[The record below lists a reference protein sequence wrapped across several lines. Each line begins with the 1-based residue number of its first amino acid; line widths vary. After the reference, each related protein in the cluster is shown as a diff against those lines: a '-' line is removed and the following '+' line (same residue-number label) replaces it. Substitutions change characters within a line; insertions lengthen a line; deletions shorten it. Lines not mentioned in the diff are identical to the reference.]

1 MESLARDVERICK
14 DAEKS
19 YGQLE
24 EALALRERE
33 LFVLE
38 RRTCAVRLTISRVR
52 WRSSGA
58 APATVPIAGSKSDS
72 HELVRNTQV
81 QQQQR
86 NKGQGCDARAPLLPL
101 NVVAEARSVT
111 PSNQVRNES
120 QQARF
125 TTIAAGSSKENTDA
139 SGISFPVTA
148 EHNQVASAPVRLFRW
163 ADRGYQ
169 FLVRRAGDL
178 ETTPKQ
184 VEQASQSNKTTTVPE
199 RVALRKSAPASI
211 PDWNGILAQAPP
223 IPAEKGPAAAQT
235 AAVDRSISKGSAD
248 APSKSKTGTA
258 ARPPIQGAVPALEQA
273 ENLRPKDANDASGRA
288 MLVPAS
294 STSSPSSSGPVL
306 SRAAKRTVRFADP
319 EVQMPS
325 NYRNQ
330 QAGVAT
336 RQHIVTAPAFRQ
348 RP

>member
-52 WRSSGA
+52 WGPSGA

-81 QQQQR
+81 QQQR
-86 NKGQGCDARAPLLPL
+86 NKEQGCDARAPLLPL

-111 PSNQVRNES
+111 LSNQVRNES

-125 TTIAAGSSKENTDA
+125 TTITADSSKENTDA
-139 SGISFPVTA
+139 SGISFPVTV

-169 FLVRRAGDL
+169 FLVRRAGDP

-184 VEQASQSNKTTTVPE
+184 VEQASQANKMTTAPE
-199 RVALRKSAPASI
+199 RVAFRKSAQASI
-211 PDWNGILAQAPP
+211 PDWNGILAHAPP
-223 IPAEKGPAAAQT
+223 IPAEKGPAIAQT
-235 AAVDRSISKGSAD
+235 ASDTSISNRSAD

-258 ARPPIQGAVPALEQA
+258 VRPSIQSAVPALQQA
-273 ENLRPKDANDASGRA
+273 ENVRPKDANDGSGRA

-294 STSSPSSSGPVL
+294 SSSSSGSGL

-325 NYRNQ
+325 NHRNQ
-330 QAGVAT
+330 QAMVAT